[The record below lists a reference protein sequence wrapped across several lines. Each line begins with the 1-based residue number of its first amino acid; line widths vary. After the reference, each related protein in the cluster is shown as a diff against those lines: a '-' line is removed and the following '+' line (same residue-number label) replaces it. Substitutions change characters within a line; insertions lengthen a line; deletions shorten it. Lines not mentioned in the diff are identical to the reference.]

1 MPWYERGTLFSGKVL
16 QHRLTVFDGK
26 PPADAPPIKR
36 LILPQ
41 GELAQFL
48 DSDEPVC
55 YAAYL
60 ELAPAGVRGNHYHD
74 VKEEQIYVIAGEL
87 QLTVEDVASKKRETL
102 SMSAGTLTLIKAGI
116 AHAFRTVQPGHA
128 IELAQTRFT
137 PEDFHAYE
145 LV

>member
-1 MPWYERGTLFSGKVL
+1 MNDITLFSGKVQ
-16 QHRLTVFDGK
+16 QHRLTVYDGK

-36 LILPQ
+36 LVLPQ

-48 DSDEPVC
+48 DSDEPVR
-55 YAAYL
+55 YGAYL
-60 ELAPAGVRGNHYHD
+60 ELAEGGVRGNHYHD

-87 QLTVEDVASKKRETL
+87 ELVVEEVATGRRETL
-102 SMSAGTLTLIKAGI
+102 SMPAGSLTQIKAGI

-137 PEDFHAYE
+137 PGDFHSHK
-145 LV
+145 LI